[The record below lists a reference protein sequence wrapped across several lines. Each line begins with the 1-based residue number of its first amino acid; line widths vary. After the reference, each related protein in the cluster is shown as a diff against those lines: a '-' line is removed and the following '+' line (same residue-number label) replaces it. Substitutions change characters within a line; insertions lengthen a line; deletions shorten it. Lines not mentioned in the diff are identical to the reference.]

1 MNNGEKNFVSAVV
14 YVHDAE
20 KQIGVF
26 LSRLIEVMETN
37 FEHSEIICVNDS
49 SQDNSIDIIR
59 ELGKNCQ
66 QTSISVVN
74 LSFFHGLELAMNA
87 GNDLAI
93 GDFVFEF
100 DSPYM
105 DYETDLIMRIY
116 RRALEGYD
124 VVSAVPDV
132 REKWTSRIFYKIF
145 DRFAHMPYQMES
157 ESFRILSR
165 RVINR
170 VASMNKTVPYR
181 KAVYAGSGLKMDKL
195 RYQVK
200 NREKGRGKHKETGY
214 RMNLAVDS
222 LILFTEIGYRISFFM
237 TFLMMFVSLS
247 MVIYSIIIYMT
258 AHPVEGWTTTILFLS
273 IAFLGVFAVLTMVV
287 KYLQLL
293 VSLIF
298 KRKGYS
304 FESIEKISQS

>member
-105 DYETDLIMRIY
+105 DYETDLVMRIY

-200 NREKGRGKHKETGY
+200 NREKGRGKQKETGY